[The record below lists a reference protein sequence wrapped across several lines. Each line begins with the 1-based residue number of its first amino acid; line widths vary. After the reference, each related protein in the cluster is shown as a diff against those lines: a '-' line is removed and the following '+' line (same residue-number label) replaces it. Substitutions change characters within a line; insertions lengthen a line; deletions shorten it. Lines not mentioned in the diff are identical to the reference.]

1 MTIEQKIAEIS
12 KLMTSGILTAD
23 EFTKICAVLSGGM
36 AVEPVREK
44 TPAEKAYED
53 YITNTV
59 AKNFKSPSAVKF
71 PSFDASMV
79 KEGTIKLDF
88 KEQHVKYIETYVDA
102 PNSYGAMLREEIII
116 GIDDEFN
123 TLWWA
128 QHVQISAL
136 LGKSKGWIK
145 MAK

>member
-1 MTIEQKIAEIS
+1 
-12 KLMTSGILTAD
+12 
-23 EFTKICAVLSGGM
+23 
-36 AVEPVREK
+36 
-44 TPAEKAYED
+44 
-53 YITNTV
+53 
-59 AKNFKSPSAVKF
+59 
-71 PSFDASMV
+71 MV

-88 KEQHVKYIETYVDA
+88 KEQKVKYIETYVDA

-116 GIDDEFN
+116 GIDDDFN

-145 MAK
+145 MTK